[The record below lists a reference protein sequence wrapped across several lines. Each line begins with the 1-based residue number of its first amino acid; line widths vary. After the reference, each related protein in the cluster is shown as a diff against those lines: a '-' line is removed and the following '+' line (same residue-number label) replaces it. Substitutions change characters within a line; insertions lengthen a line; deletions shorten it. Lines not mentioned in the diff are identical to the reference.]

1 MPARAAGAPYPRR
14 MKTLACERCGLRV
27 FFENVACERCGAAL
41 GFVPGEREM
50 GAFEIGAD
58 GAWQRLRDGA
68 AAQKPCHNYT
78 SVQACNWMVPADSD
92 ATLCTSCQ
100 TTHILPAL
108 SEPDNLVSWQLI
120 EQAKRRLVYSLLSL
134 GLPVR
139 SKAVDPEHGVWFEF
153 LQELQPGQRV
163 LTGHDNGIIT
173 LNVGEADDAR
183 RERARTEMHEPYR
196 TLLGHFRHEIGH
208 YYWDLLVDGTPW
220 LDEFRALFGD
230 ERADYAQALQAH
242 YATPRTDWPEQFVS
256 AYASAHPWEDWA
268 ECWAHYLHVQD
279 GLETASAWGLQ
290 LASPGGEPVRAVAL
304 APRDGALEA
313 ALIERWLPISQF
325 INAMSRSLGSH
336 DAYPFVVPEPVVR
349 KLAFVHRVVTAA
361 RSAGSAAPASLN
373 DTPAATAASPG
384 EPAP

>member
-58 GAWQRLRDGA
+58 GTWQRLRDGA

-108 SEPDNLVSWQLI
+108 SEPDNLVSWRLI

-139 SKAVDPEHGVWFEF
+139 SKAVDPERGVWFEF

-183 RERARTEMHEPYR
+183 RERARSEMHEPYR

-242 YATPRTDWPEQFVS
+242 YAMPRADWQEQFVS

-304 APRDGALEA
+304 EPHDGALEA

-325 INAMSRSLGSH
+325 INAMARSLGSH
-336 DAYPFVVPEPVVR
+336 DAYPFVVPAPVVR

-361 RSAGSAAPASLN
+361 RSAEPPAAASPNDIPAAPA
-373 DTPAATAASPG
+373 ASSEGPS
-384 EPAP
+384 P